1 MIVYVFRHYQ
11 MSCLTVFC
19 LLHIAISDTIS
30 AKGRINVGHHWYLI
44 SNPVSFRFLLSQ
56 PLLLRVNEIF
66 VYIPPQAKFDQQTQM
81 PYEIVS
87 KIHLVDLAGRYTTQ
101 AVSLSLVIL
110 TLQHIHQ
117 VRIQLFLFSGSKI
130 FTFCPNNIFSWG
142 TTVD

>member
-1 MIVYVFRHYQ
+1 
-11 MSCLTVFC
+11 MSNGV
-19 LLHIAISDTIS
+19 LLFTHCNADTFS
-30 AKGRINVGHHWYLI
+30 AKGTINVGHHWYLI

-87 KIHLVDLAGRYTTQ
+87 KIHLVDLAGRYTYTTQ

-110 TLQHIHQ
+110 TLQHIYQ
-117 VRIQLFLFSGSKI
+117 VRIQLLLFSESKYFHI
-130 FTFCPNNIFSWG
+130 WCVFES
-142 TTVD
+142 V